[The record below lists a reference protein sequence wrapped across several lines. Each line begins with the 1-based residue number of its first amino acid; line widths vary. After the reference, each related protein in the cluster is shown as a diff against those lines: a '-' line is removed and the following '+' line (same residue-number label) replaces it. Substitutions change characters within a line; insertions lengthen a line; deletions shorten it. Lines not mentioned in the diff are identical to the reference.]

1 MQQKKTKIICT
12 ISDLNCEVGFL
23 RSLYEN
29 GMNVVRINS
38 AHATLEGA
46 QKIVDNVRAVS
57 DKIAILIDT
66 KGPEVRLTGMS
77 SPKGIEVRNGDILYI
92 YDGVG
97 EISSEDALYTNCSTF
112 VHDVPVGSRIL
123 IDDGSVELLVR
134 TKTEERLEC
143 NVRNAG
149 VIKGK
154 KSINVP
160 NVHISLPSLT
170 EKDRIF
176 VHWAIE
182 NDIDF
187 IAHSFV
193 RTKKDVLDVQE
204 ILDKAGTTYALS
216 STEKLA
222 ATEPVPMDWCY
233 VYNFQNPMKPLA
245 ISFEAGIGKQFRD
258 DMAEFVVQIR
268 KELSKAFLSED
279 YEKQKRVMVHSF
291 EDRQDEMFD
300 EMSVLA
306 DEYDFMLKSM
316 DSSIYFIPIVN
327 GEPVEDENYDV
338 LSDDEKTMI
347 EKKNQMLQEKI
358 APFMREIHELQKECD
373 KLVDELIQK
382 VGKTAIGH
390 HVEKLLET
398 YKKYD
403 CTVSYINDVQKDV
416 LENLDQFMDEEQSH
430 EDILSTLI
438 PLLGRKQEED
448 VTLRYRVN
456 LIVDHSQTQGA
467 PVVATFN
474 PTYSNLMGEIEYDSE
489 FGSLT
494 TDFMKIK
501 SGLFHQAN
509 GGYLIVQ
516 AHDILSIPHAWES
529 LRSVIKTKE
538 INIDSIFCRQNSCN
552 FLVSIIKYVSLQIK

>member
-77 SPKGIEVRNGDILYI
+77 SPNGIEVRNGDILYI
-92 YDGVG
+92 YDGVE

-134 TKTEERLEC
+134 TKTEEKLEC

-204 ILDKAGTTYALS
+204 ILDKAGSHIKIIAKIENQQGIDNLEEILIHSYGAMIARGDLGVEIPA
-216 STEKLA
+216 EK
-222 ATEPVPMDWCY
+222 
-233 VYNFQNPMKPLA
+233 
-245 ISFEAGIGKQFRD
+245 
-258 DMAEFVVQIR
+258 
-268 KELSKAFLSED
+268 
-279 YEKQKRVMVHSF
+279 
-291 EDRQDEMFD
+291 
-300 EMSVLA
+300 
-306 DEYDFMLKSM
+306 
-316 DSSIYFIPIVN
+316 
-327 GEPVEDENYDV
+327 
-338 LSDDEKTMI
+338 
-347 EKKNQMLQEKI
+347 
-358 APFMREIHELQKECD
+358 
-373 KLVDELIQK
+373 
-382 VGKTAIGH
+382 
-390 HVEKLLET
+390 
-398 YKKYD
+398 
-403 CTVSYINDVQKDV
+403 
-416 LENLDQFMDEEQSH
+416 
-430 EDILSTLI
+430 I
-438 PLLGRKQEED
+438 PLLQK
-448 VTLRYRVN
+448 
-456 LIVDHSQTQGA
+456 A
-467 PVVATFN
+467 
-474 PTYSNLMGEIEYDSE
+474 
-489 FGSLT
+489 
-494 TDFMKIK
+494 
-501 SGLFHQAN
+501 
-509 GGYLIVQ
+509 IVQ
-516 AHDILSIPHAWES
+516 KCREYRKPVIIATQMLHSMIENPRPTRAEVTDIANAIFQRTDAIMLSGETASGKYPVES
-529 LRSVIKTKE
+529 VTTMRKIASEVEDTMDVSLDIRLDETLKPIAATLARNLVEATMLLPVKAIIFDTWTGRTGRYLAEFRPKVPVYAMCYQDFIMREMALTYGIHPYEFDIQPSKE
-538 INIDSIFCRQNSCN
+538 DMVKNALKI
-552 FLVSIIKYVSLQIK
+552 LVDDGKLVQGDLVGFIGGSFNDALGASYMEFKYV